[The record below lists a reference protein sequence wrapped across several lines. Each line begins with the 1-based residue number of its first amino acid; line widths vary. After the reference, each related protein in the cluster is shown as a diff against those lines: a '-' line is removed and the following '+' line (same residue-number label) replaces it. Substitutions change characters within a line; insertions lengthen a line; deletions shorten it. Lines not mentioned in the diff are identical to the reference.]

1 MFAEHNEGRFGVTAW
16 RLGVRVVGDVE
27 FAVLVFLQGSGV
39 LLLRRSPCRFDGD
52 KLRPRGNLAVD
63 VRRHLRLEAWRVKA
77 LVALHVRKQT
87 GIEAAAPWA
96 GDAGSGSWVQAW
108 VFPVEGS
115 VGKVQIK
122 IGLNPRAEVLGRKQV
137 NFLVLPVLAPAVVE
151 RIGLM
156 LLR

>member
-1 MFAEHNEGRFGVTAW
+1 M
-16 RLGVRVVGDVE
+16 
-27 FAVLVFLQGSGV
+27 

-52 KLRPRGNLAVD
+52 QLRPRRNLAVN
-63 VRRHLRLEAWRVKA
+63 VRRYLRLKAWRVKA
-77 LVALHVRKQT
+77 LVTLHIGKQT

-96 GDAGSGSWVQAW
+96 GDAGSGSWVQGW
-108 VFPVEGS
+108 VFAVEGS

-122 IGLNPRAEVLGRKQV
+122 IGLNPRTEVLGWKQV
-137 NFLVLPVLAPAVVE
+137 RFLVLPVLAPAVVE